1 MSIEV
6 WISFIAAALILC
18 FSPGPTA
25 FLVMG
30 QALAHGKKSV
40 LPLVAGTLSGDVV
53 AMSFSFIGMGAV
65 LATSATL
72 FLILKWVGALYLI
85 FLGIKAFR
93 TKVEIH
99 LEPKKNDIQNGAV
112 YLNALFVT
120 ALNPKGIMFFLAF
133 FPLFIKNDEPI
144 LPQMVV
150 LAVSFLVASAVSVS
164 FYALCSG
171 FLRSKVSSVSF
182 QNMFNKVSGGMLIGA
197 GVVTATIQ
205 K

>member
-6 WISFIAAALILC
+6 WISFIAAALVLC

-30 QALAHGKKSV
+30 QALEHGKKSV
-40 LPLVAGTLSGDVV
+40 LPLVAGTLSDDII

-93 TKVEIH
+93 TKIELHI
-99 LEPKKNDIQNGAV
+99 EPKQNDIKNGSV
-112 YLNALFVT
+112 YLNALLVT
-120 ALNPKGIMFFLAF
+120 ALNPKGIMFFMAF
-133 FPLFIKNDEPI
+133 FPMFINNDEPI
-144 LPQMVV
+144 LPQMFV
-150 LAVSFLVASAVSVS
+150 LAVSFLGASATSVS

-171 FLRSKVSSVSF
+171 FLRSKVSAVNF
-182 QNMFNKVSGGMLIGA
+182 QNMFNKVSGGMLISA
-197 GVVTATIQ
+197 GVITTTIQ
-205 K
+205 R